1 MKEISADNWAT
12 RAFSIAEVVLVLAI
26 MAILAGIALPRFGNA
41 MVRQRADGLAR
52 RIAAD
57 LERARSHAMRSGLS
71 QTCRFTLADN
81 RYTLVGIPDPDHP
94 ASEYSVL
101 VTASPN
107 DGSLAS
113 FDLGG
118 DGEIVF
124 DMYGMPDSAGSVI
137 IRVGDEY
144 RTVTIDPES
153 GETSVNVT
161 ENPPPETKQS
171 ESML

>member
-1 MKEISADNWAT
+1 MKKVTADQRT
-12 RAFSIAEVVLVLAI
+12 VRAFSITEVVLVLAI

-57 LERARSHAMRSGLS
+57 LELARGHAMKTGAS

-81 RYTLVGIPDPDHP
+81 RYTLVGMPDRDDP

-101 VTASPN
+101 VAASPHN
-107 DGSLAS
+107 GSLAS
-113 FDLGG
+113 LDLGG

-124 DMYGMPDSAGSVI
+124 DMYGMPDSAGSVS

-144 RTVTIDPES
+144 RTVTIDPET
-153 GETSVNVT
+153 GETSVDVT
-161 ENPPPETKQS
+161 ENPPLETKEP